1 MEIGDEFEL
10 STHKCG
16 NFCGLFYHH
25 IAGWVKTLQ
34 FGGSVPFFP
43 DPDTQVWECPNSSNK
58 VRVELKRIKQHL
70 DKVPSV
76 SFQTLLAHA
85 QILHKGRNSCRN
97 QIGTHITNPIPAMVV
112 DSRGQ
117 G

>member
-1 MEIGDEFEL
+1 MSVSYPTIGNKVVAKVVGKQANCTIGMEIGDEYEL
-10 STHKCG
+10 SAHKCG

-58 VRVELKRIKQHL
+58 VRVELKRIK
-70 DKVPSV
+70 
-76 SFQTLLAHA
+76 
-85 QILHKGRNSCRN
+85 
-97 QIGTHITNPIPAMVV
+97 
-112 DSRGQ
+112 
-117 G
+117 